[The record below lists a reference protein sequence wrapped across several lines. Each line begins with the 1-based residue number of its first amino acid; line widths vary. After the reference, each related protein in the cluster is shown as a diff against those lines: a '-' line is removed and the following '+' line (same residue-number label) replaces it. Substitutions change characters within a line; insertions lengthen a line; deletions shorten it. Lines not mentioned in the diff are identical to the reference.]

1 MAGEHK
7 RSAEVE
13 PTPGPWLVGRTA
25 DEGASQAD
33 FMLGAEPS
41 AADAPSGQ
49 PYLIYRAHTA
59 EIGES
64 PRLVATGIHCLA
76 DARLMAAAHD
86 LAEMLLRLLTA
97 PDLTM
102 DDLDPGT
109 RAAIDDAWTLLVRA
123 APYLEI

>member
-1 MAGEHK
+1 MVGERK
-7 RSAEVE
+7 RSAEAE
-13 PTPGPWLVGRTA
+13 PTPGLWLVGRA
-25 DEGASQAD
+25 AYEGASQVD
-33 FMLGAEPS
+33 FMLGMEPAS
-41 AADAPSGQ
+41 ADGSTGRS
-49 PYLIYRAHTA
+49 YLICRPHRA

-76 DARLMAAAHD
+76 DARLMAAAPD

-109 RAAIDDAWTLLVRA
+109 RTAIDDAWILLVRA
-123 APYLEI
+123 APYLEV